1 MVIGRASCPPH
12 KSLIKYQ
19 YLNISVWADSQQ
31 NYAHRGEK
39 VNLGRVEKNEVGDE
53 GEEREKMF
61 PKRQGLKTGTT
72 KYLFMKIGCFNY
84 KKEVKNTKNPEI
96 YIN

>member
-1 MVIGRASCPPH
+1 LRKTKG
-12 KSLIKYQ
+12 
-19 YLNISVWADSQQ
+19 
-31 NYAHRGEK
+31 
-39 VNLGRVEKNEVGDE
+39 VGDL
-53 GEEREKMF
+53 EEKREKMF

>member
-1 MVIGRASCPPH
+1 MGQARCPPH

-19 YLNISVWADSQQ
+19 YVNISVWADFL
-31 NYAHRGEK
+31 RIIPMEGKKLTGEELRK
-39 VNLGRVEKNEVGDE
+39 TKGVGDE
-53 GEEREKMF
+53 EEEREKMF
-61 PKRQGLKTGTT
+61 PKHQGLGTGTT

>member
-1 MVIGRASCPPH
+1 MIPSRIM
-12 KSLIKYQ
+12 LIE
-19 YLNISVWADSQQ
+19 
-31 NYAHRGEK
+31 EK
-39 VNLGRVEKNEVGDE
+39 KLTWEELSKTKGVGDE
-53 GEEREKMF
+53 EEEREKMF
-61 PKRQGLKTGTT
+61 RKSQGLRTGTT

>member
-1 MVIGRASCPPH
+1 VFGLIPSGR
-12 KSLIKYQ
+12 
-19 YLNISVWADSQQ
+19 
-31 NYAHRGEK
+31 NYSHRG
-39 VNLGRVEKNEVGDE
+39 VGDL
-53 GEEREKMF
+53 EEKREKMF

>member
-1 MVIGRASCPPH
+1 LRKTKG
-12 KSLIKYQ
+12 
-19 YLNISVWADSQQ
+19 
-31 NYAHRGEK
+31 
-39 VNLGRVEKNEVGDE
+39 VGDE
-53 GEEREKMF
+53 EEEREKMF
-61 PKRQGLKTGTT
+61 PKHQGLRTGTT